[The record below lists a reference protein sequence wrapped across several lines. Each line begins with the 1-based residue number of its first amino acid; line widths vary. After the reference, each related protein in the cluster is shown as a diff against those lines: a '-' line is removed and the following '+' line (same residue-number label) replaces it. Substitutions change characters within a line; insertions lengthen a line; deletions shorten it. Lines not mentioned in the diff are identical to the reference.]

1 MLLFHNLV
9 LKWFFSSLCL
19 EEGNYIV
26 ENEELICTEEGGK
39 VSGTV
44 VFSQLRLVG
53 SRFSLR
59 SRGNV
64 K

>member
-1 MLLFHNLV
+1 M
-9 LKWFFSSLCL
+9 FFSILCL
-19 EEGNYIV
+19 EEGDQIV
-26 ENEELICTEEGGK
+26 ENEELICAEEVGK

-53 SRFSLR
+53 SRFSLK